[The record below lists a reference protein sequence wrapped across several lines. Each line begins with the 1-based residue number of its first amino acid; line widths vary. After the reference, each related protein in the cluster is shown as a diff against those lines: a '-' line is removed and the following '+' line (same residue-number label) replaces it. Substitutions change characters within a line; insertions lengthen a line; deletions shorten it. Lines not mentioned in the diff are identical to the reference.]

1 LERCLII
8 ILDKAISALAS
19 SKTVLMIAHRF
30 GTIVDADH
38 IIAMDKARI
47 SGLARHVELIENN
60 VIYSELWP
68 DYNTI

>member
-1 LERCLII
+1 
-8 ILDKAISALAS
+8 
-19 SKTVLMIAHRF
+19 MIAHRF